1 MCFTY
6 LACHTTVDLNYE
18 PEFPCGSSERNR
30 RYFVLF
36 EWLYNVLP
44 FDMMLDFEGK
54 TPSASGLGSNF
65 PFVVED
71 AFRWDYVFRK
81 FIYSSSIEMFP
92 AVSHVNRIPLTL
104 ALTARQL
111 SRSFVQ
117 GR

>member
-1 MCFTY
+1 MCMTHMAY
-6 LACHTTVDLNYE
+6 HTTVDLNYE
-18 PEFPCGSSERNR
+18 PEFPGGSFERNR

-44 FDMMLDFEGK
+44 FDMTLDFEGK

-92 AVSHVNRIPLTL
+92 VVSDVNRIPPTV

-111 SRSFVQ
+111 SRSFVK